1 MEVEPM
7 PLLQREQAGS
17 GTLTGLGK
25 KYKGDELKNCNYA
38 LEING
43 LVSGLFSSLTGGEM
57 EIAVIEHDVVF
68 ETGDSTTLF
77 IPGPISFKPI
87 VLSRGFAFNEEL
99 YNWLN
104 ASVQGDTINARRN
117 GSITLNEKTPVRD
130 GNGNVVRIDYMPI
143 VRWNLYNAW
152 LSKIDGFSSNSYTAT
167 KVASLKITI
176 VAETIER
183 SEA

>member
-1 MEVEPM
+1 M

-25 KYKGDELKNCNYA
+25 KYKGDALKDINYA

-43 LVSGLFSSLTGGEM
+43 LVSGYFGSLTGGAM
-57 EIAVIEHDVVF
+57 EIAVIKHDVVF
-68 ETGDSTTLF
+68 ETGDSTTLL
-77 IPGPISFKPI
+77 IPGPISFAPLS
-87 VLSRGFAFNEEL
+87 LSRGFAFNEEL

-117 GSITLNEKTPVRD
+117 GSITLNEKTPIYD
-130 GNGNVVRIDYMPI
+130 DDGNVVRIDYLPK

-152 LSKIDGFSSNSYTAT
+152 LSKIDGFKKNVYTGT
-167 KVASLKITI
+167 KVASLSITI

-183 SEA
+183 AEA

>member
-1 MEVEPM
+1 M
-7 PLLQREQAGS
+7 PLLQRKQAGS
-17 GTLTGLGK
+17 GTLTGMGK
-25 KYKGDELKNCNYA
+25 KWKGDALTNVNYA

-43 LVSGLFSSLTGGEM
+43 LVSGYFGSLTGGAM
-57 EIAVIEHDVVF
+57 EIAVIGHDVVF

-77 IPGPISFKPI
+77 IPGPISFAPI
-87 VLSRGFAFNEEL
+87 SLSRGFAFNEEL

-130 GNGNVVRIDYMPI
+130 GNGNVVRIDYMPV

-152 LSKIDGFSSNSYTAT
+152 LSKIDGFKKNAFVDT
-167 KVASLKITI
+167 KVAALSITI

-183 SEA
+183 AEA